1 MERME
6 KRIDSATLKR
16 PISQKHRRSD
26 GLFGWILCFVL
37 LNLALFFIITSVPK
51 VVLTVEDS
59 TDYKSVNIN
68 IKKLGLYPLRSLV
81 AKLDDEEITLSSLGA
96 VYSATLIQNG
106 TLEVVGTN
114 LNGMQTTIY
123 ENITSIDTYPPD
135 IYAELTADKQILVS
149 FEDALSG
156 VDIGSIYALDADSKK
171 VSPSAVSD
179 TSVLFDYAGG
189 DMDIYVY
196 DKVGNEAKTHVS
208 ETITDSTSK

>member
-1 MERME
+1 MEKME

-16 PISQKHRRSD
+16 PISKKRRRSNS
-26 GLFGWILCFVL
+26 LFGWILCFVL

-68 IKKLGLYPLRSLV
+68 IKKLGLYPLKSLV
-81 AKLDDEEITLSSLGA
+81 AKLDEEEITLSSLGS
-96 VYSATLIQNG
+96 VYSATLTKNG
-106 TLEVVGTN
+106 TLEVVATN
-114 LNGMQTTIY
+114 LNGMQTTVY

-149 FEDALSG
+149 FEDSLSG
-156 VDIGSIYALDADSKK
+156 VDIGSIYAVDAEQQQRYP
-171 VSPSAVSD
+171 VSTTD
-179 TSVLFDYAGG
+179 TSVLFDYSGG

-196 DKVGNEAKTHVS
+196 DYVGNEAKTHVS
-208 ETITDSTSK
+208 ETIISSTSE